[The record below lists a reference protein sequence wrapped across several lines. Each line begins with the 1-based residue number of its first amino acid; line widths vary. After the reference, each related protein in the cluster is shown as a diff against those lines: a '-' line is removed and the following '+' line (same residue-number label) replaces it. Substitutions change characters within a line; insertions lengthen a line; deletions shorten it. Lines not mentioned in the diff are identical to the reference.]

1 MPSDNVY
8 APFLDLNPSDF
19 QLLDR
24 YRDRLAEDAD
34 ALAQDF
40 YAYLLR
46 HPTTAAVFR
55 DFSSERLE
63 QLTHTQAEH
72 ARNLLSSH
80 LDSQWMDT
88 MSQVGQL
95 HYRMGVEPAW
105 LAGAYILYLKHWERI
120 IADEAMPQEDRSTL
134 RGILFRL
141 LIGDLMA
148 QLSGF
153 SGEATETDAERQVV
167 FDVLLQTLSN
177 PAAADDVTGDRLLN
191 EICTLLVSKSNLVVW
206 AGYVVREGSDE
217 VLTPRCMAGIHL
229 QEFRIHNSPEDPCW
243 MAIRRKAPV
252 IITVDAANAP
262 EWVRRLPSTVKE
274 VACIPFGNEDFPAV
288 GVIGVQQSGY
298 FQRVGQ
304 AYFLVF
310 AHVGNLVLR
319 IRSQALQDRLTGL
332 PNRQLFLER
341 LEQDRLQNLR
351 RERLLGVGIFDLDGF
366 KQVNDRLGHRAGD
379 TLLRLAVER
388 VQRLLRVG
396 DTLARLGGDEFGLL
410 LPDLE
415 RLDDLDIIC
424 ERIMEELRKPFALD
438 GDIVSISASF
448 GFTIC
453 PMDDG
458 DAENLLHHADL
469 ALYSA
474 KEKGKDQCQ
483 LHTWVMDAR
492 IRSQAAQRESL
503 AQALQDGRLLLHYQ
517 PIVSSSPDTISSS
530 VVGVEALLRL
540 DDGKGGIITPG
551 TFADSLDHP
560 RLARTIGRF
569 VLNAALSQ
577 GENWHRQ
584 GLRMRVSMNISARHL
599 LDPRFSADLEEALA
613 QYPGIPAD
621 FLEIEVTESAP
632 LRDFEM
638 ARQSLARVNGL
649 GVRVALDDF
658 GTGNAS
664 LTYLQKLPAQTI
676 KVDQGFVRDIVNDP
690 RDFAIVAGV
699 ITTARML
706 GLEVVAEGVETLRHA
721 QILSKMNCHSLQGY
735 LIAKPM
741 PASAIPEW
749 IAQYQLPEIIAVPI
763 STEESL
769 HVLVGHSHR
778 VQQFLAA
785 LKGEEPF
792 PEHAVEPGADRKCH
806 LGIWLQTEGLARFGN
821 EPAYLIITARHKRLH
836 QLAREAHAAFEA
848 GQNSET
854 LLKAHIL
861 KIENDA
867 LLAEI
872 NALMQ

>member
-34 ALAQDF
+34 ALARDF

-46 HPTTAAVFR
+46 HPATAAVFR
-55 DFSSERLE
+55 DFSPERLE

-88 MSQVGQL
+88 MAQVGQL

-105 LAGAYILYLKHWERI
+105 LAGAYILYWKHWERI

-148 QLSGF
+148 QLGGF
-153 SGEATETDAERQVV
+153 SGASRETDAERQAI

-177 PAAADDVTGDRLLN
+177 PAAAEDVTGDRLLN
-191 EICTLLVSKSNLVVW
+191 EICTLLVSKSNLVIW
-206 AGYVVREGSDE
+206 TGYLLREGSDE
-217 VLTPRCMAGIHL
+217 VLTSRCMAGLHL
-229 QEFRIHNSPEDPCW
+229 QEILIHKSPEDPCW
-243 MAIRRKAPV
+243 AAIRRKAPV

-288 GVIGVQQSGY
+288 GVIGVRQSGY
-298 FQRVGQ
+298 FQRVGE
-304 AYFLVF
+304 AYFLAF

-351 RERLLGVGIFDLDGF
+351 RERLLGVGIFDMDGF
-366 KQVNDRLGHRAGD
+366 KQVNDRLGHSAGD
-379 TLLRLAVER
+379 ALLCLAVER

-415 RLDDLDIIC
+415 RLDDLEIIC

-474 KEKGKDQCQ
+474 K
-483 LHTWVMDAR
+483 A
-492 IRSQAAQRESL
+492 
-503 AQALQDGRLLLHYQ
+503 
-517 PIVSSSPDTISSS
+517 
-530 VVGVEALLRL
+530 
-540 DDGKGGIITPG
+540 
-551 TFADSLDHP
+551 
-560 RLARTIGRF
+560 
-569 VLNAALSQ
+569 
-577 GENWHRQ
+577 
-584 GLRMRVSMNISARHL
+584 
-599 LDPRFSADLEEALA
+599 
-613 QYPGIPAD
+613 
-621 FLEIEVTESAP
+621 
-632 LRDFEM
+632 
-638 ARQSLARVNGL
+638 
-649 GVRVALDDF
+649 
-658 GTGNAS
+658 
-664 LTYLQKLPAQTI
+664 
-676 KVDQGFVRDIVNDP
+676 
-690 RDFAIVAGV
+690 
-699 ITTARML
+699 
-706 GLEVVAEGVETLRHA
+706 
-721 QILSKMNCHSLQGY
+721 
-735 LIAKPM
+735 
-741 PASAIPEW
+741 
-749 IAQYQLPEIIAVPI
+749 
-763 STEESL
+763 
-769 HVLVGHSHR
+769 
-778 VQQFLAA
+778 
-785 LKGEEPF
+785 
-792 PEHAVEPGADRKCH
+792 
-806 LGIWLQTEGLARFGN
+806 
-821 EPAYLIITARHKRLH
+821 
-836 QLAREAHAAFEA
+836 
-848 GQNSET
+848 
-854 LLKAHIL
+854 
-861 KIENDA
+861 
-867 LLAEI
+867 
-872 NALMQ
+872 

>member
-8 APFLDLNPSDF
+8 AHFPDLNPSDF

-24 YRDRLAEDAD
+24 YRDRLAEDTD
-34 ALAQDF
+34 ALARDF
-40 YAYLLR
+40 YAHLLR
-46 HPTTAAVFR
+46 YPATAAVFQA
-55 DFSSERLE
+55 FSPERLE
-63 QLTHTQAEH
+63 QLTNTQAEH

-80 LDSQWMDT
+80 LDNQWMGT
-88 MSQVGQL
+88 TTQLGQL
-95 HYRMGVEPAW
+95 HHHLGVEPAW
-105 LAGAYILYLKHWERI
+105 VAGAYNLCWKHWERI
-120 IADEAMPQEDRSTL
+120 IADEDIPQADRLTL
-134 RGILFRL
+134 RDILFQL

-148 QLSGF
+148 QLSAF
-153 SGEATETDAERQVV
+153 SGASREADAERQVI

-177 PAAADDVTGDRLLN
+177 PAAAEDATGDCLLN
-191 EICTLLVSKSNLVVW
+191 EICTLLVSKSNQVAW
-206 AGYVVREGSDE
+206 ADYLLPEGSDE
-217 VLTPRCMAGIHL
+217 VLTPRCMTGLHL
-229 QEFRIHNSPEDPCW
+229 EELRIHKSPEDPCW
-243 MAIRRKAPV
+243 MAIRRNAPV
-252 IITVDAANAP
+252 IITLDAANAP

-288 GVIGVQQSGY
+288 GVIGVRQSGY
-298 FQRVGQ
+298 FQRVGE
-304 AYFLVF
+304 AYFLAF

-319 IRSQALQDRLTGL
+319 VRSQALQDRLTGL

-341 LEQDRLQNLR
+341 LVQDRLQNLR

-379 TLLRLAVER
+379 ALLCLVVER
-388 VQRLLRVG
+388 VQHLLRGG
-396 DTLARLGGDEFGLL
+396 DTFARLGGDEFGLL

-415 RLDDLDIIC
+415 RLDDLEIIS

-483 LHTWVMDAR
+483 IHTWVMDAR
-492 IRSQAAQRESL
+492 IRSQAAQREYM
-503 AQALQDGRLLLHYQ
+503 AQALQDGRFLLHYQ
-517 PIVSSSPDTISSS
+517 PIVSSSPDAHLLS

-540 DDGKGGIITPG
+540 DDGKGGLITPG

-560 RLARTIGRF
+560 RLARAIGRF

-577 GENWHRQ
+577 GESWHRS
-584 GLRMRVSMNISARHL
+584 GLPLRMSVNISARHL
-599 LDPRFSADLEEALA
+599 LDPRFSADLEEVLTR
-613 QYPGIPAD
+613 YPGIPAA
-621 FLEIEVTESAP
+621 FVEIEVTESAP
-632 LRDFEM
+632 LRDLEM
-638 ARQSLARVNGL
+638 ARQSLARANDL

-676 KVDQGFVRDIVNDP
+676 KVDQGFVRNIVNDP
-690 RDFAIVAGV
+690 RDLAIVAGV

-706 GLEVVAEGVETLRHA
+706 GLEVIAEGVETLRHA

-741 PASAIPEW
+741 PATAIPEW
-749 IAQYQLPEIIAVPI
+749 IAQYQSPEINSSSIP
-763 STEESL
+763 SQGSS
-769 HVLVGHSHR
+769 HVLVVHSHR
-778 VQQFLAA
+778 VQQFIAA
-785 LKGEEPF
+785 LKGEESF
-792 PEHAVEPGADRKCH
+792 PEHFVEPSADRKGH
-806 LGIWLQTEGLARFGN
+806 LGVWLQTEGLARFGN
-821 EPAYLIITARHKRLH
+821 DPAYPIITARHKRLH
-836 QLAREAHAAFEA
+836 QLAREAKAALDA